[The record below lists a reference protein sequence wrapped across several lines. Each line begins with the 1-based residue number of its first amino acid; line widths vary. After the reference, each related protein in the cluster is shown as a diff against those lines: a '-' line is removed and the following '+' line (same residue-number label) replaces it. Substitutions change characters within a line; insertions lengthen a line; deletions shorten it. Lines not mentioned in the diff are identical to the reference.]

1 MSTAD
6 DGNLLLSLR
15 NQNWLVKI
23 DYHDGQGAG
32 DVLWRLG
39 PGGDFSLQGGTDP
52 TDWFYAQHGPAF
64 TSPNTTGIFS
74 MVLFDNGDDRSFPAG
89 VTCGSTGAPPCLYST
104 VPILQIDEAAKVAT
118 LGFHYNP
125 SNFSFF
131 GGNAEVLSNGN
142 VEFDECAISTSPEEA
157 VFSEVTNQAA
167 PQTVWQMTVSGDFV
181 YRAFRI
187 PSLYPGVQW

>member
-1 MSTAD
+1 
-6 DGNLLLSLR
+6 
-15 NQNWLVKI
+15 
-23 DYHDGQGAG
+23 
-32 DVLWRLG
+32 
-39 PGGDFSLQGGTDP
+39 
-52 TDWFYAQHGPAF
+52 
-64 TSPNTTGIFS
+64 

-104 VPILQIDEAAKVAT
+104 VPILQIDEAAKLAT

-157 VFSEVTNQAA
+157 VFSEVTNHAA